1 MQLVYRDRL
10 DPNADDGV
18 EAAAQG
24 NPTGIEAWNT
34 YFDYIEMAQLQMG
47 RGVLFDI
54 HQYATNSIYF

>member
-1 MQLVYRDRL
+1 M
-10 DPNADDGV
+10 DPNSDDGI

-34 YFDYIEMAQLQMG
+34 YFDYIEMAQSEMG

-54 HQYATNSIYF
+54 HQYATNSFYF